1 MILIADTLGTEPSW
15 NSETADE
22 DGISLSPSS
31 CETPN
36 SVATD
41 GNEVEISFTIGPTDA
56 TPYACQFCE
65 KAFPRL
71 SYLKKHEQVRNNFLF
86 ISLMRQKTR
95 NYICPT
101 DY

>member
-1 MILIADTLGTEPSW
+1 MLISGFFSYVNNIDTLGTEPSLSW

-22 DGISLSPSS
+22 DGNSLSPSS

-36 SVATD
+36 SLATD
-41 GNEVEISFTIGPTDA
+41 GNEAEISFTIGPTDS

-71 SYLKKHEQVRNNFLF
+71 SYLKKHEQVRLLCKFNVCIFN
-86 ISLMRQKTR
+86 
-95 NYICPT
+95 
-101 DY
+101 